1 MLEALG
7 LSEFDEQVY
16 VALLGRP
23 HMAASEVAE
32 ELGRGVGVVRTA
44 VTRLEELGFVARLP
58 GSPTRLTATRP
69 EVAVG
74 ALIARRTEELSDAA
88 QAAQQLSASFPKE
101 VRARPDELVEIIVGR
116 PAVAARFV
124 QLTRTVQVDLLVLDR
139 PPYAQNAAASNSS
152 EIDVLS
158 KGVTVRGIYAPEAF
172 ELEGAYDQA
181 VAASRAGE
189 EARVH
194 GDVPMKLAIADR
206 SEALLPLD
214 ADGVVDSVLVMRAPT
229 SSRRWCGCSS
239 CCGPRPGRCPS
250 GTAAL
255 HRTPP
260 TRSTTSCSPCSR
272 RGSRTRRSPAAS
284 ASASAPW
291 ADGSGDCSTRS
302 GPGPVS
308 RPASRRAA
316 PGCAADVEVLQIR
329 SHCGQELT

>member
-7 LSEFDEQVY
+7 LTEIDEQVY

-32 ELGRGVGVVRTA
+32 ALGRGVSVVRTA

-88 QAAQQLSASFPKE
+88 HAAQQLSASFPKE
-101 VRARPDELVEIIVGR
+101 VRARPDELVEIVVGR
-116 PAVAARFV
+116 SAVAARFV

-139 PPYAQNAAASNSS
+139 PPYAQNSEASNSS

-158 KGVTVRGIYAPEAF
+158 KGVNVRGIYAPEAF

-181 VAASRAGE
+181 VAAARAGE
-189 EARVH
+189 DARVH

-214 ADGVVDSVLVMRAPT
+214 ADGVVDSVLVVRAPT
-229 SSRRWCGCSS
+229 VVSALVRLFELLWAQAWPLPIWDRSAKPDPADPIDHELLALLATGIKDEAIARDLGISVRTLGRRI
-239 CCGPRPGRCPS
+239 GRLLDS
-250 GTAAL
+250 LGV
-255 HRTPP
+255 RT
-260 TRSTTSCSPCSR
+260 RFQA
-272 RGSRTRRSPAAS
+272 GLQASRTGLRR
-284 ASASAPW
+284 
-291 ADGSGDCSTRS
+291 
-302 GPGPVS
+302 
-308 RPASRRAA
+308 
-316 PGCAADVEVLQIR
+316 
-329 SHCGQELT
+329 

>member
-32 ELGRGVGVVRTA
+32 ELGRGVAVVRTA
-44 VTRLEELGFVARLP
+44 MTRLEELGFVARLP

-88 QAAQQLSASFPKE
+88 EAAQQLSASFPKE

-214 ADGVVDSVLVMRAPT
+214 ADGVVDSVLVMRAPIVVSALVRLFELLWAQAWPLPLWDRSAAPDPVDPIDHELLALLAT
-229 SSRRWCGCSS
+229 GIKDEAIARSLGISVRTLGRRI
-239 CCGPRPGRCPS
+239 GRLLDS
-250 GTAAL
+250 LGA
-255 HRTPP
+255 RT
-260 TRSTTSCSPCSR
+260 RFQA
-272 RGSRTRRSPAAS
+272 GLQASRTGLR
-284 ASASAPW
+284 
-291 ADGSGDCSTRS
+291 
-302 GPGPVS
+302 
-308 RPASRRAA
+308 
-316 PGCAADVEVLQIR
+316 L
-329 SHCGQELT
+329 